1 VLVARVGALG
11 VHTDAA
17 TLSAGFQLAFLG
29 AAVFAL
35 LGSVLALVI
44 IRPPKQVPQ
53 EASTVA
59 GGEQELATAGGNAR
73 KFSFHH

>member
-1 VLVARVGALG
+1 
-11 VHTDAA
+11 
-17 TLSAGFQLAFLG
+17 LAFLG
-29 AAVFAL
+29 AAALAL

-59 GGEQELATAGGNAR
+59 GGEQELRRLAATRGSSASTTRERNQAR
-73 KFSFHH
+73 